1 MPKQLWQCEECKKR
15 GYVTH
20 AHGAG
25 PMVIAYG
32 VLTDHKRV
40 SPICDNAF
48 DQWELMHLIK
58 TPKEPMMAPDNHVHC
73 VHCNLACVGPLRCE
87 YCEIDIEQG
96 RMPGT
101 PWEPYCPGVS
111 QDG

>member
-1 MPKQLWQCEECKKR
+1 MPKQLWKCEECKKR

-32 VLTDHKRV
+32 VLTDHKRL
-40 SPICDNAF
+40 SPSCCSAF

-58 TPKEPMMAPDNHVHC
+58 TPKEPMLASDNHMHC
-73 VHCNLACVGPLRCE
+73 AHCGIACEGLRCT

-96 RMPGT
+96 RNPGAS
-101 PWEPYCPGVS
+101 WEPFNPGVTPN
-111 QDG
+111 G